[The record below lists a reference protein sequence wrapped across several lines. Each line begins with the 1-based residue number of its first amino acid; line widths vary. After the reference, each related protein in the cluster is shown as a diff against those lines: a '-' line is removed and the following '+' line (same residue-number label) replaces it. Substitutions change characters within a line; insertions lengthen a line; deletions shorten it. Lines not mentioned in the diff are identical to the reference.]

1 MDDCRKQEEE
11 IVAERR
17 QCEQEAATER
27 VRQERET
34 ERCLQELQ
42 KHVDALLKVVE
53 RSHEGSS
60 GAKREV

>member
-1 MDDCRKQEEE
+1 M
-11 IVAERR
+11 AERR

-42 KHVDALLKVVE
+42 KHVDALLKVVG

-60 GAKREV
+60 GAKREA